1 MCTIVG
7 VTLAAR
13 VFGAAHLTG
22 TFVLRSGR
30 RADHYFDK
38 YRFESDPTLLRDIV
52 EALVPLVPGRG
63 LGWLIRK
70 ALTHYLACPE
80 RVRADAETEA
90 TLQSLLASLAASR
103 GH

>member
-1 MCTIVG
+1 MLSDGIGADG
-7 VTLAAR
+7 VR
-13 VFGAAHLTG
+13 VTVRLPKDLH
-22 TFVLRSGR
+22 
-30 RADHYFDK
+30 
-38 YRFESDPTLLRDIV
+38 

-90 TLQSLLASLAASR
+90 TLQGLLASLAASR